1 MPLSFGAGSAPHPLN
16 RLPPRLIVVAAGH
29 PDNPPDGHR
38 DPEQLACL
46 TPGTPCLLYTSTVRL
61 QLHAGFTLDD
71 ALAQLPYFAAL
82 GISHLYLSPITQAR
96 AGSTHGYDVIDHGQV
111 LSLIHI

>member
-1 MPLSFGAGSAPHPLN
+1 MSAADPRQPAADN
-16 RLPPRLIVVAAGH
+16 RPRA
-29 PDNPPDGHR
+29 
-38 DPEQLACL
+38 
-46 TPGTPCLLYTSTVRL
+46 TVRL

-111 LSLIHI
+111 NVELGGEAALRRLAAAARANGLCLLYTSRCV